1 MIINDKVLFIIDG
14 DREFIFD
21 GNTFSPVPTKKVPK
35 YFIASTVPSLNTR
48 THGYKTTK
56 QTSLEKIE
64 IQSEMNMYEDA
75 GLDPDTDF
83 KISSLIIPLED
94 GDEDFVESY
103 AVEVDILNEKFDP
116 FVKKYGHLDLIFPS
130 ALSYTALYNTETID
144 AKNDLYIH
152 LGEHNAYAVIFKNGQ
167 YISTRT
173 ISTLDELARKIGVD
187 IDKIREILSTKGV
200 KDELYN
206 DDEFIQMSDIQEELS
221 KLVERIAHSIGH
233 KRGIFKLDTIHNI
246 YLDFEGLDIPGFL
259 NLFDNYGYENSNKSI
274 LDPFKDIE
282 IGMKHFALNAK
293 YALEVAQEHIIPVNL
308 TVYDRQPP
316 FFKTNVGTFSV
327 VMLLA
332 IILASIYPIYAYIT
346 LESLVD
352 KESELKHNVAQM
364 QKKTKNLHAKLKDI
378 RENKKIIKEKNNKK
392 ELKIKA
398 LGNMISALEEFDKNT
413 LNRQRMMKDV
423 NEAMHKYNLSSKR
436 FELRDS
442 DFLIVQVISE
452 YSHRDNISEFIKELI
467 SLGYSNVLTKKV
479 QKTETYYES
488 FVEIHQ

>member
-1 MIINDKVLFIIDG
+1 MVVNDKIIFIIDE

-21 GNTFSPVPTKKVPK
+21 GQVFTPIVQKKLPK

-116 FVKKYGHLDLIFPS
+116 FVKKYGHIDLIFPS
-130 ALSYTALYNTETID
+130 ALSYASLYNQEAIE

-152 LGEHNAYAVIFKNGQ
+152 IGEHNAYAVVFRNGQ

-173 ISTLDELARKIGVD
+173 ISTLDEIARKIGVD
-187 IDKIREILSTKGV
+187 IASIREILSTKGV
-200 KDELYN
+200 KDELYG
-206 DDEFIQMSDIQEELS
+206 DDEFIQMSDTQEEMA

-233 KRGIFKLDTIHNI
+233 KRGIFNIDTIHNI

-259 NLFDNYGYENSNKSI
+259 DLFDNYGYADATKEI

-282 IGMKHFALNAK
+282 VGMKHYAINAK
-293 YALEVAQEHIIPVNL
+293 YALSVAQHNIESINL
-308 TVYDRQPP
+308 TVYDRKPS
-316 FFKTNVGTFSV
+316 FFKTNVGTFSI
-327 VMLLA
+327 VMALA
-332 IILASIYPIYAYIT
+332 IIFSAIYPTYAYFKLDALSKQEQQLKNDVKKMEKQT
-346 LESLVD
+346 KHLHT
-352 KESELKHNVAQM
+352 ELKNMRDEKSKIKDANV
-364 QKKTKNLHAKLKDI
+364 
-378 RENKKIIKEKNNKK
+378 KK

-398 LGNMISALEEFDKNT
+398 LGNMISALEDFDKHT
-413 LNRQRMMKDV
+413 LSREKMMMDV
-423 NEAMHKYNLSSKR
+423 NKIMAKYNLSSKR
-436 FELRDS
+436 FEFRDS
-442 DFLIVQVISE
+442 NFLIVQVISK
-452 YSHRDNISEFIKELI
+452 YSHRDDIAEFIKELI